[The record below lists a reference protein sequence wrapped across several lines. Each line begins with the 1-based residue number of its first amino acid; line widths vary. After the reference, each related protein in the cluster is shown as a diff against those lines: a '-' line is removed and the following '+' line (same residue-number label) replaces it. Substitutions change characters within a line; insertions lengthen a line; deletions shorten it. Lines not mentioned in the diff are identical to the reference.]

1 MKTVLFAWEHG
12 GGFGHIANLERFAA
26 LLKRH
31 GIRPVFVL
39 KHPEA
44 ARLLES
50 DVEIF
55 QAPPWPVTASDES
68 HSFRSTATMHDQ
80 LVSAGLADE
89 HDLRSLLQ
97 SWDDLLK
104 AIAPDLVV
112 ADSAPAASMMSR
124 GRIPVIIVG
133 NGYTAPPGDMK
144 RFPPLHRVHPPRWK
158 EDETLGTVNRV
169 LRSLGRPPL
178 ERLPQIFSGDAQ
190 IVLTFPV
197 LDPYD
202 LQRSGPLAG
211 PIFDSPPLES
221 RKDADNIF
229 VYLSRGVLSKLPFD
243 IVPALLPL
251 ASRLII
257 SAPDIASGQSDDLMR
272 RGARVYSQHLPLSE
286 TLASARL
293 VIHFGGGGLAAHAI
307 AAGIPQLVMATHI
320 EQLLNG
326 LQLEKARIGK
336 VIDSFEP
343 QVDISKSLDAILAD
357 DGMRQH
363 AAQAGHEHRDMLIS
377 MKPLETFE
385 AAALQ
390 LLGK

>member
-12 GGFGHIANLERFAA
+12 GGFGHIASLRRLAA
-26 LLKRH
+26 VLKRH
-31 GIRPVFVL
+31 EMRPVFVL
-39 KHPEA
+39 KHPEVA
-44 ARLLES
+44 HLEI
-50 DVEIF
+50 DAEIL
-55 QAPPWPVTASDES
+55 QAPPWPVTASDENS
-68 HSFRSTATMHDQ
+68 LRSTATMNDQ
-80 LVSAGLADE
+80 LASAGLADE
-89 HDLRSLLQ
+89 HSLRSLLQ
-97 SWDDLLK
+97 AWDDILTTV
-104 AIAPDLVV
+104 APNLVV

-124 GRIPVIIVG
+124 GRIPLIVVG
-133 NGYTAPPGDMK
+133 NGYTAPPGEMK
-144 RFPPLHRVHPPRWK
+144 RFPPLHRVHPPRWS

-169 LRSLGRPPL
+169 LQSLSRPPL
-178 ERLPQIFSGDAQ
+178 ERLPQTFSGDAQ

-211 PIFDSPPLES
+211 PIFDSPPLEA
-221 RKDADNIF
+221 RKDADDIF

-251 ASRLII
+251 ASRLVI
-257 SAPDIASGQSDDLMR
+257 SAPDIASGQSDDLAR

-307 AAGIPQLVMATHI
+307 AAGVPQLVLATHI

-336 VIDSFEP
+336 VIDSFKP
-343 QVDISKSLDAILAD
+343 QVDISTSLDAILAD
-357 DGMRQH
+357 DGVRQH
-363 AAQAGHEHRDMLIS
+363 AVQAGHEHRDMLTC

>member
-1 MKTVLFAWEHG
+1 MKTVLFAWENG
-12 GGFGHIANLERFAA
+12 GGFGHIANLGRFAA
-26 LLKRH
+26 VLKH
-31 GIRPVFVL
+31 HEIRPVFVL

-44 ARLLES
+44 AHLLET
-50 DVEIF
+50 DAEIL
-55 QAPPWPVTASDES
+55 QAPPWLVTTADKDQ
-68 HSFRSTATMHDQ
+68 SFRSTATMHDQ

-89 HDLRSLLQ
+89 HGLRSLLQ
-97 SWDDLLK
+97 AWDHILK
-104 AIAPDLVV
+104 TTTPDLVV
-112 ADSAPAASMMSR
+112 ADSAPAASMMTRS
-124 GRIPVIIVG
+124 RIPLIVVG
-133 NGYTAPPGDMK
+133 NGYTAPPGEMK
-144 RFPPLHRVHPPRWK
+144 RFPPLHRVHPPRWN

-169 LRSLGRPPL
+169 LRSLGRTPL
-178 ERLPQIFSGDAQ
+178 EQLPQIFSGDAQ

-221 RKDADNIF
+221 WKDADNIF

-257 SAPDIASGQSDDLMR
+257 SAPDIASGKSDELLR
-272 RGARVYSQHLPLSE
+272 RGAQVHSQHLPLSE
-286 TLASARL
+286 TLESTRL
-293 VIHFGGGGLAAHAI
+293 VIHFGGGGLAGHAI
-307 AAGIPQLVMATHI
+307 AAGVPQLIMATHI

-326 LQLEKARIGK
+326 LQLEKAYLGK

-343 QVDISKSLDAILAD
+343 QVDITRSLNAILAD

-363 AAQAGHEHRDMLIS
+363 AAQAGREHRDMLTS

-385 AAALQ
+385 AAARKF
-390 LLGK
+390 LGK

>member
-1 MKTVLFAWEHG
+1 MKTVLFAWENG
-12 GGFGHIANLERFAA
+12 GGFGHIANLGRFAA

-31 GIRPVFVL
+31 EIRPVFVL
-39 KHPEA
+39 KHPET
-44 ARLLES
+44 ARLLET
-50 DVEIF
+50 DAEIL
-55 QAPPWPVTASDES
+55 QAPPWPMTASDEN
-68 HSFRSTATMHDQ
+68 SFRSTATMHDQ
-80 LVSAGLADE
+80 LASAGLADE
-89 HDLRSLLQ
+89 HGLRSLLQ
-97 SWDDLLK
+97 AWDHILK
-104 AIAPDLVV
+104 STAPDLVV
-112 ADSAPAASMMSR
+112 ADSAPAASMMSH
-124 GRIPVIIVG
+124 GRIPLIVVG
-133 NGYTAPPGDMK
+133 NGYTAPPGEMK
-144 RFPPLHRVHPPRWK
+144 RFPPLHRVHPPRWS

-190 IVLTFPV
+190 IVLTFPM

-202 LQRSGPLAG
+202 PQRSGPLAG
-211 PIFDSPPLES
+211 PIFDSPPLEA

-251 ASRLII
+251 ADRLII
-257 SAPDIASGQSDDLMR
+257 SAPDMASGQSDDLLR
-272 RGARVYSQHLPLSE
+272 RGAQVYAQHLPLSE
-286 TLASARL
+286 TLAAARL
-293 VIHFGGGGLAAHAI
+293 VVHFGGGGLAAHAI

-326 LQLEKARIGK
+326 LQLENARLGK

-343 QVDISKSLDAILAD
+343 QANISRSLDAIFAD

-363 AAQAGHEHRDMLIS
+363 AARAGHTHREMLTN

-385 AAALQ
+385 AAALK